1 MNMSNKKD
9 VVNIAK
15 SAFSDLRDGAIDVVS
30 NIKKDVGYEDKTVQ
44 YINNLNANFDR
55 VSDILDKAGENLIKG
70 IKSGDFEKA
79 FNSFMKAVK
88 ACVMIMKIGIVE
100 AGEQLGINDAL
111 REKGI
116 VKKSPIN
123 LMKDFERQI
132 DDLEVSLKE
141 KAQESLKDVK
151 QFAKE
156 AKKQVQETVR
166 GH

>member
-1 MNMSNKKD
+1 MSNKKD
-9 VVNIAK
+9 VADIAK
-15 SAFSDLRDGAIDVVS
+15 SAFKDLRDKATDAVADL
-30 NIKKDVGYEDKTVQ
+30 KEEVGYEDKTVQ

-55 VSDILDKAGENLIKG
+55 VSDILDKAGENFKKG

-79 FNSFMKAVK
+79 FKSFMKAVK
-88 ACVMIMKIGIVE
+88 ACVMIMKIGVVE

-132 DDLEVSLKE
+132 DDLETSLKE
-141 KAQESLKDVK
+141 KAKESLNDVK
-151 QFAKE
+151 QFAKD